1 MHADSTVFLRLLEY
15 YEGIMILT
23 TNRIGAFDAAFKSR
37 IHLAIKYPAL
47 SFSSRR
53 DLWIT
58 FVTNVH
64 TRPLPPWWDD
74 AFLNSVAEET
84 LNGRQIK
91 NIVRTAYALAIAEG
105 SELRPQ
111 DIYTSL
117 KSIKDFEGDF
127 ANDLTEVGREAPSAL
142 EPRAKRRRQE

>member
-1 MHADSTVFLRLLEY
+1 MLSSTVFLRLLEY

-23 TNRIGAFDAAFKSR
+23 TNRIGAFDTAFKSR

-53 DLWIT
+53 DLWTAFIT
-58 FVTNVH
+58 NGH
-64 TRPLPPWWDD
+64 TRPCPPWWDD
-74 AFLNSVAEET
+74 VFLDSLAAET

-91 NIVRTAYALAIAEG
+91 NTVRTAYALALAQG

-111 DIYTSL
+111 DILMSL
-117 KSIKDFEGDF
+117 ESIKDFEEDF
-127 ANDLTEVGREAPSAL
+127 VDSVAEMGREAPGNNND
-142 EPRAKRRRQE
+142 